1 MYCGSSRSLS
11 ALEMVVQLGSIKPST
26 SYSMMVISI
35 ADKDDL
41 VKQIYQKDLPSD
53 CRNTKSY
60 TELQQIG
67 SKWIRNQ
74 ESLILKVPSAVIP
87 YEYNYVINTD
97 HQAFASMVKLVRNEE
112 YFWDDRIINS
122 GK

>member
-1 MYCGSSRSLS
+1 
-11 ALEMVVQLGSIKPST
+11 
-26 SYSMMVISI
+26 MVISI

-53 CRNTKSY
+53 WRNTKSY
-60 TELQQIG
+60 TELQKIG
-67 SKWIRNQ
+67 STWIRNQ
-74 ESLILKVPSAVIP
+74 ETLILKVPSAVIP

-97 HQAFASMVKLVRNEE
+97 HPAFTSMVKLVRNEE
-112 YFWDDRIINS
+112 YFWDERITLS